1 MDIAQVDSKTWDIGV
16 TKPSSS
22 YTTQALKK
30 NSNKG

>member
-16 TKPSSS
+16 TKPSS